1 MNRVRLGEVAS
12 FVRGITF
19 KPDDVVPLGTPGT
32 VGCMRTKNVQDELD
46 LEDVW
51 AVPEAFVPREEQML
65 RCGDILISSA
75 NSWNLV
81 GKCSWVP
88 KLSFDSSFGGFVSV
102 LRATS
107 DQLDSRFLYRWFSST
122 RLQTL
127 VRSFGRQTTNI
138 SNLDLKRCRDLEVP
152 LPPLPEQR
160 RIAAILDQADALRA
174 KRREAL
180 AKLDSLPQSIF
191 IEMFGDPVTNDREW
205 PVVNVSDFVAGFETG
220 KSLVAAGEDDQ
231 TSKFRVLKIS
241 AVTSLEFKPEH
252 SKALPFDYEP
262 PESHFVRRGDLL
274 FSRANTAELIGATAL
289 VDETPLNLMLPD
301 KLWRFVWYKAP
312 RATPRFVQHLFRQ
325 AEFRFEIAQRASGTS
340 GSMKNISQEKVFSVR
355 VGLPPLALQ
364 DTFATR
370 VQAVESLK
378 ATQRAA
384 LAELDALFASL
395 QHRAFAG
402 QLS

>member
-1 MNRVRLGEVAS
+1 
-12 FVRGITF
+12 
-19 KPDDVVPLGTPGT
+19 
-32 VGCMRTKNVQDELD
+32 MRTKNVQDELD

-174 KRREAL
+174 KRRAAL
-180 AKLDSLPQSIF
+180 AKLDSLTQSIF